1 MLGNNT
7 CDLNQSDSVAISIQ
21 KNAIV
26 DAGSDLAICEDGIT
40 ITDATADYFSTL
52 NWVALDGTG
61 TITNPTT
68 IGPTYVPSQGDIDQ
82 GFVTLQLTAS
92 PLNPCSIAAVSE
104 KVLTISS
111 LPIVNAGADAI
122 ICEGEDYTISGAT
135 ASGFDSISW
144 SSATG
149 GTFINGTTLTPTYTP
164 TAR

>member
-1 MLGNNT
+1 MQL
-7 CDLNQSDSVAISIQ
+7 
-21 KNAIV
+21 
-26 DAGSDLAICEDGIT
+26 T
-40 ITDATADYFSTL
+40 IA
-52 NWVALDGTG
+52 
-61 TITNPTT
+61 
-68 IGPTYVPSQGDIDQ
+68 PTYVPSPGDIDQ

-92 PLNPCSIAAVSE
+92 PLNPCSTPAVSE

-111 LPIVNAGADAI
+111 LPEVFAGADSI
-122 ICEGEDYTISGAT
+122 ICEGEDYTITGAT

>member
-1 MLGNNT
+1 M
-7 CDLNQSDSVAISIQ
+7 
-21 KNAIV
+21 
-26 DAGSDLAICEDGIT
+26 
-40 ITDATADYFSTL
+40 
-52 NWVALDGTG
+52 
-61 TITNPTT
+61 
-68 IGPTYVPSQGDIDQ
+68 PSQGDITQ

-92 PLNPCSIAAVSE
+92 PLNPCSTDAISE